1 MIMNEKK
8 CVCIGVSGGIAV
20 YKALDIISALKKK
33 DIDVRVIMT
42 ESATKFVT
50 PLSFQSLS
58 QNMVVTDMFAEP
70 KAFEIQHIS
79 LAKRADVFLVAPA
92 TANIIG
98 KVANGISDDMLS
110 TTIMATRAKVIFAP
124 AMNTNMYENPIVQDN
139 IEKLKKYGYEFI
151 EPASGRLACGD
162 LGKGKL
168 ADVNT
173 IVEKVLEAL
182 NEKEFTNDL
191 RGKNVLVSAGPTHS
205 KIDPVRFITN
215 RSTGK
220 MGYYIAEEAK
230 RRGANVT
237 LVSGPTNINPPNGI
251 NVINITTNE
260 EMKNA
265 ILDNFE
271 KSDIVIKSAAVAD
284 YKAKNYSNEKIKKGE
299 GDLVLTFVRDN
310 DILKILGEK
319 KSNQI
324 LVGFAAESNNVLENA
339 KRKLENKNL
348 DYIVANDITSADT
361 GFGSEDNKVIII
373 SKDGEEIYLD
383 KMSKKEVASKIFET
397 ILRKR

>member
-1 MIMNEKK
+1 MDNKK

-20 YKALDIISALKKK
+20 YKALDVVSALKKK

-50 PLSFQSLS
+50 PLPFQSLS

-70 KAFEIQHIS
+70 KAYEIQHIS

-98 KVANGISDDMLS
+98 KVANGIADDMLS

-124 AMNTNMYENPIVQDN
+124 AMNTKMYENPIVQEN
-139 IEKLKKYGYEFI
+139 INKLKKLGYEFI
-151 EPASGRLACGD
+151 EPASGVLACGD
-162 LGKGKL
+162 EGKGKL

-173 IVEKVLEAL
+173 IIDSVLNALESKDIEK
-182 NEKEFTNDL
+182 DL
-191 RGKNVLVSAGPTHS
+191 LGKNILISAGPTHS

-220 MGYYIAEEAK
+220 MGYFLAEEA
-230 RRGANVT
+230 RDRGANVI
-237 LVSGPTNINPPNGI
+237 LVSGPTNLTPPQGVK
-251 NVINITTNE
+251 VINITTNE

-265 ILDNFE
+265 ILDNYDN
-271 KSDIVIKSAAVAD
+271 SDIVIKSAAVAD
-284 YKAKNYSNEKIKKGE
+284 YKIKHYSNEKIKKGDN
-299 GDLVLTFVRDN
+299 DLVLTFVRDN
-310 DILKILGEK
+310 DILKILGERK
-319 KSNQI
+319 KQQI
-324 LVGFAAESNNVLENA
+324 LVGFAAESNNVIENA
-339 KRKLENKNL
+339 KKKLVNKNL
-348 DYIVANDITSADT
+348 DFIVANDITSSDT
-361 GFGSEDNKVIII
+361 GFASDDNKVIIL
-373 SKDGEEIYLD
+373 SKDGEEKHLE
-383 KMSKKEVASKIFET
+383 KMNKRKVASEIFQT

>member
-1 MIMNEKK
+1 MNEKK
-8 CVCIGVSGGIAV
+8 CVCIGVSGGIAA
-20 YKALDIISALKKK
+20 YKALDVVSALRKK

-50 PLSFQSLS
+50 PLPFQSLS

-70 KAFEIQHIS
+70 KAYEIQHIS

-98 KVANGISDDMLS
+98 KIANGIADDMLS

-124 AMNTNMYENPIVQDN
+124 AMNTNMYENSIVQKN
-139 IEKLKKYGYEFI
+139 INKLKDLGYEFI
-151 EPASGRLACGD
+151 EPASGLLACGD
-162 LGKGKL
+162 EGKGKL

-173 IVEKVLEAL
+173 IIDSVLDAL
-182 NEKEFTNDL
+182 ESKDIPKDL
-191 RGKNVLVSAGPTHS
+191 LGKNVLISAGPTHS
-205 KIDPVRFITN
+205 NIDPVRFLTN

-220 MGYYIAEEAK
+220 MGYFLAEEA
-230 RRGANVT
+230 RDRGANVV
-237 LVSGPTNINPPNGI
+237 LVSGPTNLTPPQGI
-251 NVINITTNE
+251 KVINITTNE

-265 ILDNFE
+265 ILDNY
-271 KSDIVIKSAAVAD
+271 KSSDIVIKSAAVAD
-284 YKAKNYSNEKIKKGE
+284 YKIKNYSNKKIKKGDE
-299 GDLVLTFVRDN
+299 DLVLTFVRDN

-319 KSNQI
+319 KEHQI
-324 LVGFAAESNNVLENA
+324 LVGFAAESNDVVENA
-339 KRKLENKNL
+339 KKKLIKKNL
-348 DYIVANDITSADT
+348 DFIVANDITSSDT
-361 GFGSEDNKVIII
+361 GFASDDNKVIII

-383 KMSKKEVASKIFET
+383 KMSKRKVASKIFET

>member
-1 MIMNEKK
+1 MDNKK

-20 YKALDIISALKKK
+20 YKALDVVSALRKK

-50 PLSFQSLS
+50 PLPFQSLS

-70 KAFEIQHIS
+70 KAYEIQHIS

-98 KVANGISDDMLS
+98 KVANGIADDMLS

-124 AMNTNMYENPIVQDN
+124 AMNTKMYENPIVQEN
-139 IEKLKKYGYEFI
+139 INKLKKLGYEFI
-151 EPASGRLACGD
+151 EPASGVLACGD
-162 LGKGKL
+162 EGKGKL

-173 IVEKVLEAL
+173 IIDSVLNALESRDIEK
-182 NEKEFTNDL
+182 DL
-191 RGKNVLVSAGPTHS
+191 LGKNILISAGPTHS

-220 MGYYIAEEAK
+220 MGYFLAEEA
-230 RRGANVT
+230 RDRGGNVI
-237 LVSGPTNINPPNGI
+237 LVSGPTNLTPPQGVK
-251 NVINITTNE
+251 VINITTNE

-265 ILDNFE
+265 ILDNYDN
-271 KSDIVIKSAAVAD
+271 SDIVIKSAAVAD
-284 YKAKNYSNEKIKKGE
+284 YKIKHYSNEKIKKGDN
-299 GDLVLTFVRDN
+299 DLVLTFVRDN
-310 DILKILGEK
+310 DILKILGERK
-319 KSNQI
+319 KQQI
-324 LVGFAAESNNVLENA
+324 LVGFAAESNNVIENA
-339 KRKLENKNL
+339 KKKLVNKNL
-348 DYIVANDITSADT
+348 DFIVANDITSSDT
-361 GFGSEDNKVIII
+361 GFASDDNKVIIL
-373 SKDGEEIYLD
+373 SKDGEEKHLE
-383 KMSKKEVASKIFET
+383 KMNKRKVASEIFQT